1 MRNWW
6 RYAEVYMVYGEHW
19 NKSWWNLGGVVELVR
34 TFCQSRKFRAR
45 RRVRGPKVPG
55 KAGRSGSRNVRAG
68 PDVPVVGI
76 LPRTETWRTWVWA
89 EKLGGKAQIRR
100 GERRNWRKRRV
111 GRLDLRAT
119 HKIHGSKPTKSQHTN
134 KSQKKIGAIFGG
146 DFRIRTKNNKIRL
159 ETQWRGSEIVINLAH
174 DTKMM

>member
-1 MRNWW
+1 MEFGRRCGSSANFLSKP
-6 RYAEVYMVYGEHW
+6 EVPGKTEGPGSGGSGE
-19 NKSWWNLGGVVELVR
+19 G
-34 TFCQSRKFRAR
+34 RK
-45 RRVRGPKVPG
+45 VRGPECPG
-55 KAGRSGSRNVRAG
+55 WTGSSGGRDSAKNR
-68 PDVPVVGI
+68 DLGI
-76 LPRTETWRTWVWA
+76 VDLGGKTW
-89 EKLGGKAQIRR
+89 GKAQIRR
-100 GERRNWRKRRV
+100 GKRRNWRKRRV

-159 ETQWRGSEIVINLAH
+159 ETQRGGSEIVINVAL